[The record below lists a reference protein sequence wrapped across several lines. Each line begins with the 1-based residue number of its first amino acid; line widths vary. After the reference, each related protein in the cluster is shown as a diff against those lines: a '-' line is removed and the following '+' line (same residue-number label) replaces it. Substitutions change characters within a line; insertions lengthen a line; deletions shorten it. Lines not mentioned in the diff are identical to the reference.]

1 MTSRTPLISRRS
13 LLLAGGG
20 AAGALF
26 LAGCGSPGGGNGSN
40 AKTVTG
46 ASWAD
51 GVNDLVFGSI
61 KSDFEKASGLTVSPQ
76 APVPFSDYQTRFRT
90 LIAGGSPPDLMRLN
104 DDFLREMSDKKTIL
118 DVDSYVKKD
127 NVDPSGY
134 FEKVFDFTALPNGRA
149 GLAIGTAPRVM
160 FYNKTLFKKHGV
172 PLPPTTW
179 SSKNWTWDDFL
190 ETAKALTTKD
200 VWGTIV
206 VKDTAFEN
214 IWSTNNGG
222 DGIFSEDGKKFT
234 LADPQGVEALQW
246 AADLSLVHKVA
257 PPWADIAAEQAEQQ
271 LFAAGKSAMLLSAMS
286 IGTYLEKNIKNFE
299 WDIAPIPARV
309 NQFTEGSMIL
319 MVIPAKA
326 KNPDG
331 AWEFLKYITG
341 PEGGKAFAEKRVCVP
356 LSRKAAESIVPGA
369 GAPANVQLFAEAAAH
384 NRNVFSTTATAAA
397 VAIYRPKLQQALIG
411 EITVEEALS
420 SSRSQVEAALA

>member
-1 MTSRTPLISRRS
+1 MISEAPVLSRRN
-13 LLLAGGG
+13 LLLAGGAVG
-20 AAGALF
+20 AMLIAS
-26 LAGCGSPGGGNGSN
+26 CGSPSGGGGGN
-40 AKTVTG
+40 AKTLTG

-61 KSDFEKASGLTVSPQ
+61 KSNFAKASGLTVNPQ
-76 APVPFSDYQTRFRT
+76 AAVPFSDYQTRFRT

-118 DVDSYVKKD
+118 DIDSYVKKD
-127 NVDPSGY
+127 NIDTSGY
-134 FEKVFDFTALPNGRA
+134 FENVFDFTALPNGRA
-149 GLAIGTAPRVM
+149 GLALGTAPRVM
-160 FYNKTLFKKHGV
+160 FYNKSLFRERGV

-179 SSKNWTWDDFL
+179 SSKDWTWDDFL
-190 ETAKALTTKD
+190 ETAKALTTND
-200 VWGTIV
+200 VWGTVV

-222 DGIFSEDGKKFT
+222 DGIFSQDGKKFA
-234 LADPQGVEALQW
+234 LADSEGIEALQW

-257 PPWADIAAEQAEQQ
+257 PPWADIAAEQAELQ
-271 LFAAGKSAMLLSAMS
+271 LFAAGRSAMLLYPMS
-286 IGTYLEKNIKNFE
+286 GVSYLEKNIKNFE

-309 NQFTEGSMIL
+309 NQYTEGSMIV

-341 PEGGKAFAEKRVCVP
+341 PDGGKAFAENRICVP
-356 LSRKAAESIVPGA
+356 LNRKAAESIVPGA
-369 GAPANVQLFAEAAAH
+369 GGPANVQLFAEAAAH

-420 SSRSQVEAALA
+420 SSRAQVEAALA